1 MIDNLGA
8 LDRRAALAAL
18 LASMAAPALAAPT
31 RVPRSASTRLS
42 TLLAQFS
49 EELLRLS
56 PETATSLGVDTGARS
71 ALKSSFA
78 DGTPAAAARWT
89 AQTRSM
95 ATRLKALDRSR
106 LTPAEQLR
114 YDSVLYAADAG
125 TEGAGFRYGGGAAN
139 GFFGGA
145 IPYPVTQQD
154 GALTAIPD
162 FLDSLHGVAT
172 RADAEAYLARAAK
185 MAVLL
190 DQESAEIARNAAIGV
205 VPPAFIVKTALGQL
219 RDYGKVPVAEQTLV
233 RSLVR
238 RTREKGIAGDWEARI
253 TRIVRNAVYPA
264 IQRQVA
270 ALEKAGARAS
280 NVAGVHKLPDGEA
293 YYRWALK
300 LGTTTN
306 ATAEEIHS
314 LGLEQ
319 NRDITARMDEILKNQ
334 GMTKGSVGER
344 VLALT
349 KDPAQLF
356 PDSDAGREALIAFCN
371 EKVAEIRKLMPG
383 LTRMDLKAPLVMK
396 RVPIDIQ
403 DGASLGYMNFA
414 ALDGSRPAIYYI
426 NLKAMNFWP
435 RYQLTTLTAH
445 EGLPGH
451 TWQGAYLAE
460 HSKDIPLISS
470 IMGFNAFIEG
480 WALYAEQ
487 LCDEQGLYANDPL
500 GRLGYLQAQQFRA
513 CRLVVDTGLHAKR
526 WTREQAIT
534 FLVENTGRSEAAMT
548 SEVDRYSVSPGQACG
563 YKMGHN
569 EIVRLRDKARGALG
583 GRFDL
588 AGFNDAL
595 VQTGGVPLTVLET
608 AVDQW
613 TARTKA

>member
-1 MIDNLGA
+1 MTA
-8 LDRRAALAAL
+8 FDRRAALAAM
-18 LASMAAPALAAPT
+18 LATAAAPGALAQKAAA
-31 RVPRSASTRLS
+31 RASASGRFS
-42 TLLAQFS
+42 VLLKQFA

-56 PETATSLGVDTGARS
+56 PETATSLGVDSGARA
-71 ALKSSFA
+71 ALKFGFA
-78 DGTPAAAARWT
+78 DGTPQAAARWA

-95 ATRLKALDRSR
+95 AARLALIDRAR
-106 LTPAEQLR
+106 LSSADQLR
-114 YDSVLYAADAG
+114 YDAVLHAANAG
-125 TEGAGFRYGGGAAN
+125 TEGARFRYGGGAAN

-154 GALTAIPD
+154 GALTAVPD
-162 FLDSLHGVAT
+162 FLDSLHSVNT
-172 RADAEAYLARAAK
+172 PADAEAYLARAAK
-185 MAVLL
+185 MAALL

-205 VPPAFIVKTALGQL
+205 VPPAFIVRTALGQL
-219 RDYGKVPVAEQTLV
+219 RDYAKTPVAEQTLV
-233 RSLVR
+233 QSLVR

-253 TRIVRNAVYPA
+253 SRIVRNGVYPA
-264 IQRQVA
+264 IARQVT
-270 ALEKAGARAS
+270 ALERVGGRAS

-306 ATAEEIHS
+306 ATAEEIHA

-319 NRDITARMDEILKNQ
+319 NRAIQARMDEILIAQ

-356 PDSDAGREALIAFCN
+356 EDSDAGRAALIAFCN
-371 EKVAEIRKLMPG
+371 EKVAATRALMPR

-396 RVPIDIQ
+396 RVPVDIH

-414 ALDGSRPAIYYI
+414 SLDGSRPAIYYI
-426 NLKAMNFWP
+426 NLKSMSFWP

-451 TWQGAYLAE
+451 AWQGAYLAE
-460 HSKDIPLISS
+460 RSKEVPLISS
-470 IMGFNAFIEG
+470 LMGFNAFTEG

-487 LCDEQGLYANDPL
+487 LCDEQGLYESDPL

-526 WTREQAIT
+526 WTREQAIRY
-534 FLVENTGRSEAAMT
+534 LVENTGRSEAAMT
-548 SEVDRYSVSPGQACG
+548 SEIDRYSVSPGQACG

-569 EIVRLRDKARGALG
+569 EMLRLREKARAALG
-583 GRFDL
+583 SRFDL

-608 AVDQW
+608 AVESW
-613 TARTKA
+613 IASAKA